1 MARKK
6 LTDAQ
11 KQFIAGDDIDAEAP
25 QQANAGAF
33 RTAREAGKVS
43 EGDDGAF
50 APSSHGDSAK
60 PNAESITK
68 ISNDIGSNLKQE
80 LFGDRPAKESSI
92 RFTVDIPES
101 LNKRLAQLSVDTGK
115 PKTELVRTILDRT
128 LNSLDY

>member
-11 KQFIAGDDIDAEAP
+11 EQFINGDDVNTEVS
-25 QQANAGAF
+25 QQVNTEANAGAD
-33 RTAREAGKVS
+33 AGASRLS
-43 EGDDGAF
+43 EGESA
-50 APSSHGDSAK
+50 ASRLRRASHGESAT
-60 PNAESITK
+60 PIDQ
-68 ISNDIGSNLKQE
+68 ISNDIGSNLKRE
-80 LFGDRPAKESSI
+80 LFGDRARKESSI

-115 PKTELVRTILDRT
+115 PKTELVRTILDRA

>member
-11 KQFIAGDDIDAEAP
+11 KQFIAGDDINDESN
-25 QQANAGAF
+25 QQA
-33 RTAREAGKVS
+33 K
-43 EGDDGAF
+43 
-50 APSSHGDSAK
+50 SSVI
-60 PNAESITK
+60 AE

-80 LFGDRPAKESSI
+80 LFGDRARKESSI

-115 PKTELVRTILDRT
+115 PKTELVRTILNRA

>member
-11 KQFIAGDDIDAEAP
+11 KQFITGDDINNESN
-25 QQANAGAF
+25 QQAN
-33 RTAREAGKVS
+33 TEAI
-43 EGDDGAF
+43 
-50 APSSHGDSAK
+50 
-60 PNAESITK
+60 AE
-68 ISNDIGSNLKQE
+68 ISNDIGANLKQE
-80 LFGDRPAKESSI
+80 LFGDRKSKESSI

-115 PKTELVRTILDRT
+115 PKTELVRTILDRA

>member
-11 KQFIAGDDIDAEAP
+11 KQFITGDDVNTEAP

-33 RTAREAGKVS
+33 RRA
-43 EGDDGAF
+43 
-50 APSSHGDSAK
+50 SHGDSAK

-80 LFGDRPAKESSI
+80 LFGGRPAKESSI

-115 PKTELVRTILDRT
+115 PKTELVRTILDRA